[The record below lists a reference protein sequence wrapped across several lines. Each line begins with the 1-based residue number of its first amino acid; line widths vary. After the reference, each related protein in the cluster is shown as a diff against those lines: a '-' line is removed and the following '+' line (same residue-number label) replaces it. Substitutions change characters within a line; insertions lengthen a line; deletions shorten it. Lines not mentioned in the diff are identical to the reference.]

1 MYSLRQD
8 IRCGMKLK
16 LLLSSILCVLL
27 PFFAMGQKE
36 VKQPLDSA
44 SLLRQEAAAKNWV
57 DNMYSVGVEI
67 KGDSVH
73 FNDEARL
80 IVADSNYRKIIYP
93 EVYSWNIVQALM
105 QRKMFKPMFWHL
117 INLYYADPQNKELV
131 LKMIVPFDQ
140 IFEMEKILTATFY
153 TYSAFDPQVFSIEN
167 GKTKEVLRPDIAE
180 HKLMATKA
188 IVDQIYAQRNQA
200 KNKQ

>member
-1 MYSLRQD
+1 MLV
-8 IRCGMKLK
+8 
-16 LLLSSILCVLL
+16 LLSGAIISNGINAQTQIKQQADTTQLL
-27 PFFAMGQKE
+27 A
-36 VKQPLDSA
+36 
-44 SLLRQEAAAKNWV
+44 QEAVAKVWV

-93 EVYSWNIVQALM
+93 EVYSWTMVQALM

-117 INLYYADPQNKELV
+117 INLYHSNPENRDLV
-131 LKMIVPFDQ
+131 LQMIIPFDQ

-167 GKTKEVLRPDIAE
+167 GRTKEVLRPDIAE

-188 IVDQIYAQRNQA
+188 IVDQIYAHRNMV
-200 KNKQ
+200 KSKQ

>member
-1 MYSLRQD
+1 MNCFHQYICFRIAFKSLV
-8 IRCGMKLK
+8 GT
-16 LLLSSILCVLL
+16 ILCAFL
-27 PFFAMGQKE
+27 PFFAIAQNE
-36 VKQPLDSA
+36 VKQPLDNA
-44 SLLRQEAAAKNWV
+44 TLLKQEAAAKNWV

-93 EVYSWNIVQALM
+93 DVYSWNMVQALM

-200 KNKQ
+200 KNK